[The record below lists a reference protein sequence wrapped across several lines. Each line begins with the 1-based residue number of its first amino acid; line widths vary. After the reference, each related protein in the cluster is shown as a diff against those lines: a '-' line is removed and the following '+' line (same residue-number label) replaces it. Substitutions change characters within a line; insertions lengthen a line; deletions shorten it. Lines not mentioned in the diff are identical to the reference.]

1 MFIVLTTIYTAGFF
15 QPQLE
20 LFPIWNYSLYSI
32 SNVNFFA
39 LPTSFHLNLLLSS
52 SIMCLHLVS
61 VFFFFISFSLC
72 HTLSPEISEIRHE
85 KLLTAAVNEWGL
97 RTLAQWC
104 QSDSVFPLMTGNSV
118 RFDVQSSLCSCIIL
132 LDSPPQSPSSNPPAL
147 YLSSILPKFPLM
159 ICLVV
164 IVRLKDMPPLHQR
177 SWFDKTSLVFYQ

>member
-61 VFFFFISFSLC
+61 VFFFFHFIFSVPRSQPRDFRDQTWEAPHSCSEWMRLEDISSVMSEWFCFPADDWEQCKVRCSIFSLFMYYPLGFTASISFLQPSCPVSLI
-72 HTLSPEISEIRHE
+72 H
-85 KLLTAAVNEWGL
+85 
-97 RTLAQWC
+97 
-104 QSDSVFPLMTGNSV
+104 
-118 RFDVQSSLCSCIIL
+118 SS
-132 LDSPPQSPSSNPPAL
+132 
-147 YLSSILPKFPLM
+147 
-159 ICLVV
+159 
-164 IVRLKDMPPLHQR
+164 
-177 SWFDKTSLVFYQ
+177 